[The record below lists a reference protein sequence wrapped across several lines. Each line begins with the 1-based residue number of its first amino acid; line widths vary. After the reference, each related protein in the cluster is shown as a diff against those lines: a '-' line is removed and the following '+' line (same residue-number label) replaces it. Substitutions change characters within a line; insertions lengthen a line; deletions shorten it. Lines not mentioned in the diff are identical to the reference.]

1 MEESI
6 EVPQK
11 TKHKTTIRSSNSTPG
26 HTSGEDENSNLKR
39 YIAGLFTTVKTRKQL
54 KCPSADERIKNMW
67 CAYTMEHYSAIKR
80 DEIMPFS
87 NMDGPRYYHPK

>member
-39 YIAGLFTTVKTRKQL
+39 YTHPSVHSRTIHNSQDTETT
-54 KCPSADERIKNMW
+54 
-67 CAYTMEHYSAIKR
+67 
-80 DEIMPFS
+80 
-87 NMDGPRYYHPK
+87 